1 MTESTI
7 QFVTPFELLPLCKQA
22 EQALQQDSA
31 GSDELEAHIAKMSIV
46 NSSGALKRQFRNIVT
61 EK

>member
-7 QFVTPFELLPLCKQA
+7 QFVTPSDQSPH
-22 EQALQQDSA
+22 DSA
-31 GSDELEAHIAKMSIV
+31 GNEVNSGSDALEAHIAKMSIA
-46 NSSGALKRQFRNIVT
+46 NGSGALKRQFRNIVT